1 MKYEKVGV
9 LKMNVLALNSY
20 TYFKLSLA
28 GNVVFPISNFW
39 TTDARRTQLLLL
51 LTFFDKN
58 MKYEKMKITYKLL
71 QPVVKIVAQVCTIA
85 HHYNR
90 HFQNVIFFVR
100 TNLHFLYESKSKD
113 LPFTES
119 LPLSSDKT
127 LKKLWKFEQT
137 RNIPS
142 QNTGPRFPR
151 ANTRSS

>member
-9 LKMNVLALNSY
+9 LKMKVLALNSY

-28 GNVVFPISNFW
+28 GNVVFPISNFR

-71 QPVVKIVAQVCTIA
+71 QPVVKIAAQICTIII
-85 HHYNR
+85 
-90 HFQNVIFFVR
+90 FKMSFFVR

-127 LKKLWKFEQT
+127 LKKL
-137 RNIPS
+137 
-142 QNTGPRFPR
+142 
-151 ANTRSS
+151 